1 MVKTI
6 VFLKRK
12 HGMSDAQFRDYCEA
26 HGRLVQK
33 YIGHLFLDFKRN
45 YVIRQRRYSRS
56 TLEDVPP
63 AWNSI
68 VEMYFADAASREQA
82 FSILASPEV
91 DPVIEADEKRF
102 LDCSNITALEC
113 DEMVTS

>member
-1 MVKTI
+1 MVKII

-12 HGMSDAQFRDYCEA
+12 HGISDAQFRDYSEA
-26 HGRLVQK
+26 HARLVQK
-33 YIGHLFLDFKRN
+33 YIGHLLLDFKRL
-45 YVIRQRRYSRS
+45 YIIRQRRYARL

-63 AWNSI
+63 VWSGI

-82 FSILASPEV
+82 FSIMDSPEV
-91 DPVIEADEKRF
+91 GPVIEADEKRF
-102 LDCSNITALEC
+102 LDCSNITTLEC